1 MKTKNTFPIST
12 FFLLTSAFLLSAC
25 SSTPKYSPPPYPIG
39 YVPESQDQVAPP
51 PTRVVPTTPPAVSST
66 EVITESRYKDGKLK
80 QREVVSKSQYKKGN
94 LIKHQSVER
103 KIISESNKIQ

>member
-1 MKTKNTFPIST
+1 MKTKFTFPT
-12 FFLLTSAFLLSAC
+12 FSFILLTSAFLLSAC

-39 YVPESQDQVAPP
+39 YVPESPVEVAPTP
-51 PTRVVPTTPPAVSST
+51 ARVAPANPPAVTST

-80 QREVVSKSQYKKGN
+80 QREVVSKSQYKKGK

-103 KIISESNKIQ
+103 EIVSESNKIQ

>member
-1 MKTKNTFPIST
+1 MKNKFAYPFSY

-25 SSTPKYSPPPYPIG
+25 SSTPIYPPPPYPIG
-39 YVPESQDQVAPP
+39 YVPESPVEVAPTP
-51 PTRVVPTTPPAVSST
+51 ARVAPANPPAVTST

-94 LIKHQSVER
+94 LTKHQSVER
-103 KIISESNKIQ
+103 EIVSESNKIQ

>member
-1 MKTKNTFPIST
+1 MKTKITCPISS

-25 SSTPKYSPPPYPIG
+25 SSTPKYFPPPYPIG

-51 PTRVVPTTPPAVSST
+51 PTRVAPANPPAVTST
-66 EVITESRYKDGKLK
+66 EVVTESRYKDGKLK
-80 QREVVSKSQYKKGN
+80 QREVVSKSQYKKGK

-103 KIISESNKIQ
+103 EIIDTRESVK

>member
-1 MKTKNTFPIST
+1 MKTKITCPISS
-12 FFLLTSAFLLSAC
+12 FILLTSAFLLSAC
-25 SSTPKYSPPPYPIG
+25 SSTPIYPPPPYPIG

-51 PTRVVPTTPPAVSST
+51 PTRVDPANPPAVSST

-80 QREVVSKSQYKKGN
+80 QREVVSKSQYKKGK

-103 KIISESNKIQ
+103 EIVSESNKIQ